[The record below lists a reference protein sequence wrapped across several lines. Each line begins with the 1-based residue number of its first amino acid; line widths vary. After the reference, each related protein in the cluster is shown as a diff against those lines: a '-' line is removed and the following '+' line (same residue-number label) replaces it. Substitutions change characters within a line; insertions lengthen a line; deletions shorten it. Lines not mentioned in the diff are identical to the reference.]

1 MLERQPLGRREAGM
15 LGSSHEALVLEQG
28 GIVGKPDREEDCRED
43 CREDCDCDPE
53 EGGAAAER
61 MHCGGWGRQ

>member
-1 MLERQPLGRREAGM
+1 M